1 MLDLAAAAVAR
12 VLYVTREDYLQHE
25 RLLRGVWGYRPIGVT
40 SPQGEEDGED
50 REGRGGREDRRRWVL
65 VRPGIERP
73 FADWRGSRAGDG
85 DSARRMVLVF
95 DLNGVLGAKLFDPA
109 MRWRVPRHCQAR
121 CGAIAFRVRPG
132 AAKLLRMCEA
142 AGHEVWIWSTMQRAT
157 VEACGR
163 AVAPWLPPGRLLS
176 REDCFEPDA
185 KDLRLVWQRSAL
197 QGPDL
202 LARTLLFDDDASKGR
217 LQPECVRT
225 VPLFAPRDPYDD
237 TGDGGA
243 LGMLGLIVRAQ

>member
-12 VLYVTREDYLQHE
+12 VLYVAREDYLQHE
-25 RLLRGVWGYRPIGVT
+25 RLLRGVWGYRPIGVAA
-40 SPQGEEDGED
+40 Q
-50 REGRGGREDRRRWVL
+50 EDRRRWVL

-73 FADWRGSRAGDG
+73 LAG
-85 DSARRMVLVF
+85 SARRLVLVF

-176 REDCFEPDA
+176 REDCGEPDA

-197 QGPDL
+197 QGPDIA
-202 LARTLLFDDDASKGR
+202 ARTLLFDDDAAKGR

-243 LGMLGLIVRAQ
+243 LGMLALIVRALQSQ